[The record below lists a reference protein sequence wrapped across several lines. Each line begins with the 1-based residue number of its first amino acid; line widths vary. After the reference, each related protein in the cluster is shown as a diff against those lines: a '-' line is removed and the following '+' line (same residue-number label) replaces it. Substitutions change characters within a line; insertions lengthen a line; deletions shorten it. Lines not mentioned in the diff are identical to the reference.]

1 MEKDHYER
9 FGERPPMPSE
19 IQPDLGIVLSFLRS
33 GQGWKQA
40 HLAKAAGISPKI
52 LSDYELGWRNLTR
65 ERLEYLV
72 AFLGLPAAAIDAT
85 LDRLA
90 ANRAL
95 ARPPLGSEPFS
106 TAPVIEALAARVG
119 TLAAGFARATLSML
133 TLEGEALIARQR
145 AEGHWDR
152 LKKRA
157 PADRRSLVK
166 HGTKF
171 RTWALCERVAAESI
185 QQAPNHPKESLEL
198 AELALLIAELL
209 PTGQAWSL
217 RMQGYA
223 WAHVSNSLR
232 VCNDLPGADDA
243 IGRAWKLWEAGA
255 PGDPGLLNEAMLPW
269 LEAALRRDQRRF
281 PEALKRIDEAL
292 ALNTGEV
299 RGEILLSKSAIFQI
313 LGNPEGSATALAE
326 AAPLIDPVSQPRSAF
341 GVRFNLLVDLC
352 LLDKFEEAEPGLPE
366 VQALAV
372 RLGEELDLTRV
383 VWLKGKVAAGL
394 GRLSEA
400 QPAFEQAQRVFRR
413 RGLALNYAVISLE
426 LAALLLEQ
434 GRAAEV
440 KTLAE
445 EMLKIFQTQEIERE
459 SLAALRLF
467 CDAAQQ
473 ESATS
478 ELALRIVK
486 FLHHAQHNPEL
497 SFFDMGKGAG
507 AI

>member
-1 MEKDHYER
+1 
-9 FGERPPMPSE
+9 MPSE

-171 RTWALCERVAAESI
+171 RTWALCERVAVESI
-185 QQAPNHPKESLEL
+185 KQAPNHPKESLEL

-209 PTGQAWSL
+209 PAGQAWSL
-217 RMQGYA
+217 RVQGYA
-223 WAHVSNSLR
+223 WAHVSNALR
-232 VCNDLPGADDA
+232 ACNDLPKADEA
-243 IGRAWKLWEAGA
+243 IGRAWKLWEAGT
-255 PGDPGLLNEAMLPW
+255 PGDPGLLNPAWLPG

-281 PEALKRIDEAL
+281 PEALKRIEEAL
-292 ALNTGEV
+292 ALDAGGL
-299 RGEILLSKSAIFQI
+299 RGEILLTKANIHDA
-313 LGNPEGSATALAE
+313 LGDPEGSTAALFE
-326 AAPLIDPVSQPRSAF
+326 AVSLIDPAREPRLAF
-341 GVRFNLLVDLC
+341 GLRFNLLSDLC
-352 LLDKFEEAEPGLPE
+352 QLARFEEAEPRLQE
-366 VQALAV
+366 VHALAE
-372 RLGEELDLTRV
+372 RLGEELDLTRA
-383 VWLKGKVAAGL
+383 VWLNGKIAAGL

-400 QPAFEQAQRVFRR
+400 RAAFEQARRVFSRR
-413 RGLALNYAVISLE
+413 ELAFDYALVSLE
-426 LAALLLEQ
+426 LAMLLLEQ
-434 GRAAEV
+434 GRTAEV
-440 KTLAE
+440 KALAD
-445 EMLKIFQTQEIERE
+445 EMLQIFRTQKVERE
-459 SLAALRLF
+459 ALEALRLF
-467 CDAAQQ
+467 CDAAQR
-473 ESATS
+473 EAATI
-478 ELALRIVK
+478 ELARQVVK
-486 FLHHAQHNPEL
+486 FLNRAQHDPEL
-497 SFFDMGKGAG
+497 RFVYQGAG
-507 AI
+507 AR